1 MVIKVEKIQRSEEQL
16 LARTARLLAKKQAL
30 EYLKESTENVDSS
43 LSKVKKDFAEKIKNK
58 IK

>member
-30 EYLKESTENVDSS
+30 EYLKESTIDVDSS
-43 LSKVKKDFAEKIKNK
+43 LSKVKKEFNDKLKKEVN
-58 IK
+58 